1 MEAQHSK
8 DEKDEMIRFQ
18 FIDPVNGYI
27 ELDMNI
33 PQERSVKG
41 WTLVPHKR
49 PLRVINHVIHV
60 SLYYYYYY
68 YIAY

>member
-1 MEAQHSK
+1 
-8 DEKDEMIRFQ
+8 MIRFQ

-49 PLRVINHVIHV
+49 PLRVIIALSRLTSKVPTV
-60 SLYYYYYY
+60 LYFPYSTLF
-68 YIAY
+68 

>member
-1 MEAQHSK
+1 MEVKHSK
-8 DEKDEMIRFQ
+8 AEQDEMIRFQ

-60 SLYYYYYY
+60 YSYYYYY

>member
-1 MEAQHSK
+1 MEVKHSK
-8 DEKDEMIRFQ
+8 AEQDEMIRFQ

-41 WTLVPHKR
+41 WTLVPHKK

-60 SLYYYYYY
+60 SYYYYYY